1 MSNRDYEYHS
11 NISKICKVQFSLLS
25 PEEIKNQSA
34 CKIIDHT
41 LYTPSQEGISI
52 PSPGGLYNL
61 KMGAIDSNVI
71 CETCEQRS
79 SLCPGHFGYIE
90 LAAPVFHMHFMT
102 RILKLLKCICF
113 RCSKLLL
120 SDEELIVDSKD
131 IYEKFDIIY
140 EKSKKKKI
148 CGCVNGCGSIQPT
161 RYTREGI
168 GKLFAEWIY
177 KDKQDNK
184 KVLVKPDYVL
194 NIFKR
199 ITDEDCLKLG
209 FSPQFCRPEWLI
221 CTVLPVPPPAV
232 RPSVKQDNN
241 QRSDDDLTY
250 KLIDIVKANAKLQE
264 KLDSGQTDY
273 IDEHITVIQY
283 HVATLINNDQ
293 PFGAGVPQ
301 ANVQRSG
308 RTLKSLQQRVKS
320 KDGRIR
326 GNLMGK
332 RVDYSARSVITP
344 DPFIDIDELG
354 VPINIAKN
362 LTFPEKVTKYNID
375 NLKKYILNGYDNWPG
390 AKSVKKCDEDS
401 IKNLK
406 HVDLNKIVDELQIG
420 DIVNRHLVDGDIV
433 LFNRQPSLH
442 KMSMMAH
449 RIKIMKANTFRLNV
463 CVTSPYNADFDGD
476 EMNMHV
482 PQSYQTYSEL
492 KNLCL
497 VPTQIISPQEGKPV
511 IALVQDALLGA
522 SRLTLTN
529 DKLRYI
535 MPYDVEEN
543 NQFLF
548 NKKLVMNL
556 MMWNKSFYNMNN
568 LKSLITH
575 NDCNYYTGKQIFST
589 VLPEINVKN
598 SAVKIKHGYIE
609 KGYLVK
615 KNLGT
620 SSGSLIHTIY
630 NDLGKDAAASYL
642 NNCQGITNNFLL
654 NTGFS
659 VGISDLI
666 INKNVVNNLSSI
678 INDKKNNVNQILLD
692 IQNGLLEKKYHTSL
706 NEEFETLVTQEL
718 NTATDEVGKLRT
730 DMTYAVLDSV
740 KWTSIDSQIN
750 GGSYLVD
757 STESF
762 MEVFKEE
769 FENIKNEIDTNF
781 LEHVVNVIGEAD
793 SVVSWVMKDGDI
805 SGYPSVEKLVERL
818 SYIAI
823 DFTDNLAILMKK
835 HIKINK
841 NNVFRILL
849 NDYTERLKNNT
860 VESSRAMN
868 FLEIPRSRKI
878 EFSQENLDSW
888 DQFKTRQDRST
899 ALTKK
904 ENEDYRKF
912 LEISTAVQPATS
924 PKNTLQKSQPPI
936 PPIPPKNTSSETQP
950 DESSI
955 IKAQE
960 AKRYGKGNH
969 SVEELVD
976 WRPVGGWE
984 VAGDAQHSYYLNRPF
999 PSDVDM
1005 NQVRAENPELIKKLN
1020 NRPPSYYR

>member
-1 MSNRDYEYHS
+1 
-11 NISKICKVQFSLLS
+11 
-25 PEEIKNQSA
+25 
-34 CKIIDHT
+34 
-41 LYTPSQEGISI
+41 
-52 PSPGGLYNL
+52 
-61 KMGAIDSNVI
+61 
-71 CETCEQRS
+71 
-79 SLCPGHFGYIE
+79 
-90 LAAPVFHMHFMT
+90 
-102 RILKLLKCICF
+102 
-113 RCSKLLL
+113 
-120 SDEELIVDSKD
+120 
-131 IYEKFDIIY
+131 
-140 EKSKKKKI
+140 
-148 CGCVNGCGSIQPT
+148 
-161 RYTREGI
+161 
-168 GKLFAEWIY
+168 
-177 KDKQDNK
+177 
-184 KVLVKPDYVL
+184 
-194 NIFKR
+194 
-199 ITDEDCLKLG
+199 
-209 FSPQFCRPEWLI
+209 
-221 CTVLPVPPPAV
+221 
-232 RPSVKQDNN
+232 
-241 QRSDDDLTY
+241 
-250 KLIDIVKANAKLQE
+250 
-264 KLDSGQTDY
+264 
-273 IDEHITVIQY
+273 
-283 HVATLINNDQ
+283 
-293 PFGAGVPQ
+293 
-301 ANVQRSG
+301 
-308 RTLKSLQQRVKS
+308 
-320 KDGRIR
+320 
-326 GNLMGK
+326 
-332 RVDYSARSVITP
+332 
-344 DPFIDIDELG
+344 
-354 VPINIAKN
+354 
-362 LTFPEKVTKYNID
+362 
-375 NLKKYILNGYDNWPG
+375 
-390 AKSVKKCDEDS
+390 
-401 IKNLK
+401 
-406 HVDLNKIVDELQIG
+406 
-420 DIVNRHLVDGDIV
+420 

-904 ENEDYRKF
+904 ENED
-912 LEISTAVQPATS
+912 
-924 PKNTLQKSQPPI
+924 
-936 PPIPPKNTSSETQP
+936 
-950 DESSI
+950 
-955 IKAQE
+955 
-960 AKRYGKGNH
+960 
-969 SVEELVD
+969 
-976 WRPVGGWE
+976 
-984 VAGDAQHSYYLNRPF
+984 
-999 PSDVDM
+999 
-1005 NQVRAENPELIKKLN
+1005 
-1020 NRPPSYYR
+1020 